1 MFSLKL
7 DVFNNGFK
15 HKFEQTCLSQPSEL
29 PDKWQHDL
37 FEDHANGAQ
46 SGEAEGS
53 AKLLVSNLDF
63 GVSDSDLRVITC
75 NICSWDL
82 RYGSAVTNNFVFLFR
97 NYLQSSGH

>member
-7 DVFNNGFK
+7 DVFNNGVK
-15 HKFEQTCLSQPSEL
+15 QKFEQTCLSQPSEL

-37 FEDHANGAQ
+37 FEEHTNGPQ
-46 SGEAEGS
+46 SREAEGS

-75 NICSWDL
+75 NMCS
-82 RYGSAVTNNFVFLFR
+82 
-97 NYLQSSGH
+97 

>member
-7 DVFNNGFK
+7 DVFNNSVM

-37 FEDHANGAQ
+37 FEEHANGAQ
-46 SGEAEGS
+46 SGEAESS

-75 NICSWDL
+75 NICS
-82 RYGSAVTNNFVFLFR
+82 
-97 NYLQSSGH
+97 

>member
-1 MFSLKL
+1 MFPLKR
-7 DVFNNGFK
+7 DVFNNVVK

-37 FEDHANGAQ
+37 FEEHANGAQ

-75 NICSWDL
+75 YICFETWVMEAL
-82 RYGSAVTNNFVFLFR
+82 
-97 NYLQSSGH
+97 